1 MTQENRELLLKD
13 LYTRIPYGVKM
24 CYTEPEH
31 GIKSVCDVDYI
42 YIYSN
47 GNILCRT
54 PYIIYNV
61 ENCLLY
67 LRPLSSM
74 TEEEISDLQK
84 INYQFSFN
92 RFDNLA
98 YVGAADDGFCSVED
112 MNNILDYL
120 NSHHFDHRGLI
131 QKGLALEAPEG
142 MYD

>member
-1 MTQENRELLLKD
+1 MTQENKELFLKD
-13 LYTRIPYGVKM
+13 LFARIPYGVKI
-24 CYTEPEH
+24 CYTEPEYK
-31 GIKSVCDVDYI
+31 IKSVWNVDYI
-42 YIYSN
+42 YPD
-47 GNILCRT
+47 GNIVCKA
-54 PYIIYNV
+54 PYAVYNI

-67 LRPLSSM
+67 LRPMSSM

-84 INYQFSFN
+84 INCQFSFN

-120 NSHHFDHRGLI
+120 NSHHFDYRHLI
-131 QKGLALEAPEG
+131 DKGLAIEAPEG